1 MNILI
6 IILLIVLSWALGIF
20 FLEKAKVKFDF
31 LVEEFVF
38 SSTLGVGLLGFLVL
52 FLGLINLLYKWIL
65 VFILL
70 ALVLFLFAYFKR
82 IFVNLAQL
90 RINIK
95 GLSVFSKILALLFV
109 FCLLL
114 TLMGSL
120 SPPIG
125 NDALTYHLSLPKIF
139 LENHKISHIQYSRTS
154 LWPNLTEMFFAIGM
168 ILKSDIL
175 AKLFSFSITILLVC
189 AIYSFCRRFFSS
201 EAGFV
206 AGVLFFTTP
215 VVFQQ
220 TTFAY
225 NDLALALFSF
235 LAFYGFFLFLSLK
248 QLKWIVLT
256 GVFSGFCMSTK
267 YTGMQIPIV
276 VGLILLFALLRA
288 EDRSKTLKAIFIF
301 SSLTLIVSGV
311 WYLRSY
317 LILDNP
323 VFPFAESIFGV
334 GHPAHIRGREGAGM
348 GISLSKFIMFPWN
361 ITMYP
366 REFGGE
372 ILGPVYLSFIPGI
385 FIIQSNKNKVMIR
398 ALLVIV
404 LTYVALWFFTVQIVR
419 FFLPCLGFVA
429 ILVALVFVGME
440 KKFIRIFL
448 SSALIVL
455 LGFNT
460 ILCAHYN
467 RDAFKLKVGM
477 MSEGKYL
484 EKNERSYK
492 VYKYVNDKLPKS
504 SIILS
509 VGEPRSY
516 YCNRGFIYEYNLRHD
531 THYYEK
537 VKNPDE
543 MVRFLKSE
551 GITHILSWRYLDSKE
566 SRHSGNLT
574 AKVLVDNED
583 LKRKY
588 LIQIFNYTYTHKSHF
603 PSAYTLY
610 ELI

>member
-1 MNILI
+1 MDVI
-6 IILLIVLSWALGIF
+6 IIIFLVILSWALGF
-20 FLEKAKVKFDF
+20 FCFEKTNIKFES

-38 SSTLGVGLLGFLVL
+38 SSTLGLGILGFFVL
-52 FLGLINLLYKWIL
+52 LIGLASFLYKWVLISLIL
-65 VFILL
+65 VLAFLLSAHLKIIFIRLT
-70 ALVLFLFAYFKR
+70 
-82 IFVNLAQL
+82 QL
-90 RINIK
+90 RFNIK
-95 GLSVFSKILALLFV
+95 GLSLFSKLLALLFI
-109 FCLLL
+109 FCLLFTFIG
-114 TLMGSL
+114 TLC
-120 SPPIG
+120 PPIG
-125 NDALTYHLSLPKIF
+125 NDALSHHLVLPKTF
-139 LENHKISHIQYSRTS
+139 VENGKISYIPHSRAS
-154 LWPNLTEMFFAIGM
+154 LWPNLTEMLFTLGM
-168 ILKSDIL
+168 ALHGDML
-175 AKLFSFSITILLVC
+175 AKLFSFSVTLLLVC
-189 AIYSFCRRFFSS
+189 AIFSFCKRFFSS
-201 EAGFV
+201 EVGFF

-225 NDLALALFSF
+225 NDLTLALFSF
-235 LAFYGFFLFLSLK
+235 LTFYGLFLFYSLK
-248 QLKWIVLT
+248 QLKWIVLA

-267 YTGMQIPIV
+267 YTGMQIPLI
-276 VGLILLFALLRA
+276 VGLIILFMILRA
-288 EDRSKTLKAIFIF
+288 EDRLKAIKAFCIF

-323 VFPFAESIFGV
+323 VYPFAEGLFGA
-334 GHPAHIRGREGAGM
+334 GYPSHIRGREGAGM
-348 GISLSKFIMFPWN
+348 GISLTKFIMFPWN

-385 FIIQSNKNKVMIR
+385 FLRRNDKGVIKVLFAIVVGY
-398 ALLVIV
+398 VI
-404 LTYVALWFFTVQIVR
+404 LWFFTVQIVR

-429 ILVALVFVGME
+429 ILVALIFVGME
-440 KKFIRIFL
+440 KRNIKIFL
-448 SSALIVL
+448 TSALIVL

-460 ILCAHYN
+460 TLCAHYN

-477 MSEGKYL
+477 MSEEEYL

-516 YCNRGFIYEYNLRHD
+516 YCDRGFIYEYNLRHD

-537 VKNPDE
+537 VKDPDE
-543 MVRFLKSE
+543 LVRFLKSK

-566 SRHSGNLT
+566 SRLSGNLT
-574 AKVLVDNED
+574 AKVLTDNED
-583 LKRKY
+583 LTRKY

>member
-1 MNILI
+1 MDVI
-6 IILLIVLSWALGIF
+6 IIIFLVILSWALGIF
-20 FLEKAKVKFDF
+20 LFEKINVKFDG
-31 LVEEFVF
+31 LVEEFAF
-38 SSTLGVGLLGFLVL
+38 SSTLGLGILGFMVL
-52 FLGLINLLYKWIL
+52 FLGLISLLYKWVLVSLIL
-65 VFILL
+65 V
-70 ALVLFLFAYFKR
+70 
-82 IFVNLAQL
+82 
-90 RINIK
+90 
-95 GLSVFSKILALLFV
+95 LALLLSAHLKIIFIRLTQLRFNIKRLSLFSKLLV
-109 FCLLL
+109 ILFIFCLLFTFIG
-114 TLMGSL
+114 TLG
-120 SPPIG
+120 PPIG
-125 NDALTYHLSLPKIF
+125 NDALSHHLVLPKTF
-139 LENHKISHIQYSRTS
+139 VENGKIGYIPYSRAS
-154 LWPNLTEMFFAIGM
+154 LWPNLTEMLFTLGM
-168 ILKSDIL
+168 ALHGDML
-175 AKLFSFSITILLVC
+175 AKLFSFSVTLLLVC
-189 AIYSFCRRFFSS
+189 AIFSFCKRFFSS
-201 EAGFV
+201 EVGLV

-235 LAFYGFFLFLSLK
+235 LTFYSFFLFFDSK
-248 QLKWIVLT
+248 QLKWIVLV

-267 YTGMQIPIV
+267 YTGMQIPLI
-276 VGLILLFALLRA
+276 VGLIMLFMILRT
-288 EDRSKTLKAIFIF
+288 EDRLKAIKAFCIF
-301 SSLTLIVSGV
+301 SSLTLIVSSV

-323 VFPFAESIFGV
+323 VYPFAENLFGA
-334 GHPAHIRGREGAGM
+334 GYPSHIRGREGAGM
-348 GISLSKFIMFPWN
+348 GVSLTKFIMFPWN

-372 ILGPVYLSFIPGI
+372 IIGPVYLSLIPGI

-455 LGFNT
+455 LGFNST
-460 ILCAHYN
+460 LCAHYN

-477 MSEGKYL
+477 MSEEEYL

-537 VKNPDE
+537 VKDPDE
-543 MVRFLKSE
+543 LVQFLKSK
-551 GITHILSWRYLDSKE
+551 GITHILLWRYLDSKE
-566 SRHSGNLT
+566 LQHSENLT
-574 AKVLVDNED
+574 AKVLVDKQD

-588 LIQIFNYTYTHKSHF
+588 LRQTFSYTYTHSSHHD
-603 PSAYTLY
+603 SAYLLY